1 MYMYELIILSYGQPP
16 KWVGA
21 LAALGFMVFVA
32 SCIIHGLANPKP
44 RKRSLDLFE
53 IGYIL
58 EPEKPTP
65 ATTPVQSKHHLY
77 DDGVA
82 VLVSLGYKKTE
93 SKQMAQ
99 NVFDNN
105 NVQTLQEFVVL
116 VNKKG
121 YNV

>member
-32 SCIIHGLANPKP
+32 SCIINGLANPKP

-58 EPEKPTP
+58 EPEKPTT

-116 VNKKG
+116 VNKKD
-121 YNV
+121 

>member
-1 MYMYELIILSYGQPP
+1 MYMYELIVLSYGQPP
-16 KWVGA
+16 RWVGGLGA
-21 LAALGFMVFVA
+21 LCFVLFVA
-32 SCIIHGLANPKP
+32 SCIMHGLANPKP

-58 EPEKPTP
+58 EPENPSTVV
-65 ATTPVQSKHHLY
+65 APVKTKHHMY

-99 NVFDNN
+99 KVFDNN
-105 NVQTLQEFVVL
+105 NVQTIQEFVVL
-116 VNKKG
+116 VNKKD
-121 YNV
+121 